1 MTAIQAIIMAV
12 LQGVTEL
19 FPISSLGHAVILPR
33 LLNWNV
39 DLRAPDWLAY
49 LTVMHLGTAIA
60 LFIFFWKDWFN
71 FAFSLLGMRGEH
83 SADDRRVFG
92 LVVLATIPAVVI
104 GAALHKP
111 LAEAFGAPWIAAAFL
126 IVNGFLLFF
135 GDLIAG
141 ETTGRLDQLNWKG
154 ALAVGFAQCLALIP
168 GISRSGSTIVA
179 GVISGLKHAESA
191 RFSFLMGTPII
202 LAANVFEA
210 PKLMKEGATLGPMA
224 ILSGV
229 VAGVVA
235 YASVWFLMRYLHKNE
250 FEALSPFAYYCW
262 AAGALFLAI
271 ILFT

>member
-60 LFIFFWKDWFN
+60 LFIYLL
-71 FAFSLLGMRGEH
+71 AGLVQLRVSLLGLRGER

-104 GAALHKP
+104 GAGAAQAACGGVRSALDRGGLP
-111 LAEAFGAPWIAAAFL
+111 DRERLLAVLRRPRG
-126 IVNGFLLFF
+126 
-135 GDLIAG
+135 
-141 ETTGRLDQLNWKG
+141 GRNVGKLDQLNWKG

-179 GVISGLKHAESA
+179 GVIAGLRHEESA

-202 LAANVFEA
+202 LAANVYEA
-210 PKLMKEGATLGPMA
+210 PKLLKEGATLGADGDPVRRRRRRRR
-224 ILSGV
+224 LR
-229 VAGVVA
+229 
-235 YASVWFLMRYLHKNE
+235 SVWFLMRYFHKNE

-271 ILFT
+271 ILFA